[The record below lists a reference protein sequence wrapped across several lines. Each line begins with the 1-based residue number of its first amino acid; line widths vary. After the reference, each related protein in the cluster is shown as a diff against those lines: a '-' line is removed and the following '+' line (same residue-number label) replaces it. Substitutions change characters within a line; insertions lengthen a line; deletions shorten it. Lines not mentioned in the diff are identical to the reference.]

1 MKKEKQIQPRKNLH
15 ADGLFRSVRNATER
29 ITDHRCTKVDIELS
43 DAIMSAFAMFS
54 LKEPS
59 LLAFD
64 ERRNDQ
70 NMKTIYKIVNVPSD
84 THMRTLLDEVEPEK
98 IYPIFQKLFAE
109 VQRGKGLEDMVFYE
123 GHYLLSNDG
132 TGYFSSDKIHCDSCM
147 KKVHSKTGA
156 VKYYHQF
163 LGSCLV
169 HPDVK
174 EVIPLGPEP
183 IKKIDGSTKN
193 DCERNAGKR
202 FLQRFKREHP
212 HLKVIMVEDALASN
226 APHIRDLKD
235 NNIRYILGAK
245 AGDHTFLFEYVD
257 SDKCQV
263 TEHKETDKNGV
274 VHTFRFANNV
284 PLNASNQDV
293 SVNFIEYWETKP
305 NGKKQHFSWVTDIEV
320 TKENVF
326 LLMRGGRARW
336 KIENETFN
344 TLKNQGYQFEHNFG
358 HGKKNLSTIFAL
370 IMMLAFFVDQ
380 VQQKL
385 CPLFRSAWQKCIS
398 KRSLW
403 EKMRAY
409 FTTLVFT
416 SMREIL
422 EAILYGIR
430 KPKAQD
436 FICYD
441 TS

>member
-1 MKKEKQIQPRKNLH
+1 MKTKNKIRSRKNLSV
-15 ADGLFRSVRNATER
+15 DGLFQIIRVASEKIN
-29 ITDHRCTKVDIELS
+29 DHRSQKVGIELS

-59 LLAFD
+59 LLAF
-64 ERRNDQ
+64 EEKRNDQ
-70 NMKTIYKIVNVPSD
+70 NMKNVYKIRNVPSD
-84 THMRTLLDEVEPEK
+84 THMRTLLDEIDPAK
-98 IYPIFQKLFAE
+98 IYPIYKKVFAE
-109 VQRGKGLEDMVFYE
+109 VQREKGLEDMVFYE

-132 TGYFSSDKIHCDSCM
+132 TGYFSSDKIHCKSCM
-147 KKVHSKTGA
+147 EKVNSKTGN

-183 IKKIDGSTKN
+183 IKKSDGSTKN
-193 DCERNAGKR
+193 DCEQNASKR
-202 FLQRFKREHP
+202 FLKRFRREHP
-212 HLKVIMVEDALASN
+212 HLKIIMIEDALASK
-226 APHIRDLKD
+226 APHIRDLEAHD
-235 NNIRYILGAK
+235 IRYILGAK
-245 AGDHTFLFEYVD
+245 AGDHKFLFDYVD
-257 SDKCQV
+257 SDKYQ
-263 TEHKETDKNGV
+263 TIEHKQMDENGV
-274 VHTFRFANNV
+274 VHKFRFANKV
-284 PLNASNQDV
+284 PLNAGNQDLL
-293 SVNFIEYWETKP
+293 VNFIEYWETKP
-305 NGKKQHFSWVTDIEV
+305 NGKKLHFSWVTDLDV

-326 LLMRGGRARW
+326 LFMRGGRARW

-358 HGKKNLSTIFAL
+358 HGKKNLSTVFAL

-385 CPLFRSAWQKCIS
+385 CPLFRGAWEECKT

-409 FTTLVFT
+409 FTTLIFS
-416 SMREIL
+416 SMKEIL
-422 EAILYGIR
+422 EAILYGIN

-436 FICYD
+436 LILYD